1 MTGPIVPPFPYK
13 DARGVNFLFCIVCM
27 AERREFPNQASFI
40 NQGDSI
46 CYEHSPSAPKRVVLP
61 LNGI

>member
-1 MTGPIVPPFPYK
+1 M
-13 DARGVNFLFCIVCM
+13 LFCIVCM